1 MNMITDQ
8 LIRSRFINEVMSQ
21 GINKIYET
29 QEKVVRTYLNTRS
42 GNLVS
47 HLQRRPF
54 SVQEEDSK
62 QVYYMRIFPYL
73 RFLDI
78 HYRRTSNDRISRHI
92 RSNLAIYNRVVWGV
106 LYHETFPEIKY
117 GFTQEIRTQ
126 IRQELKQAFQEEP
139 SSIL

>member
-1 MNMITDQ
+1 MITEQ
-8 LIRSRFINEVMSQ
+8 LIHNKFIADVMSQ

-29 QEKVVRTYLNTRS
+29 QENVVRTYLNTRS
-42 GNLVS
+42 GDLVA

-54 SVQEEDSK
+54 TSQNSDNK

-78 HYRRTSNDRISRHI
+78 NYRRGSDRISRHI
-92 RSNLAIYNRVVWGV
+92 RSNLALYNRVVWGV

-117 GFTQEIRTQ
+117 GYTQEIRSS
-126 IRQELKQAFQEEP
+126 IRQELEQALQQP
-139 SSIL
+139 SN

>member
-1 MNMITDQ
+1 MITEQ
-8 LIRSRFINEVMSQ
+8 LIRNKFIADVMSQ

-29 QEKVVRTYLNTRS
+29 QENVVRTYLNTRS
-42 GNLVS
+42 GDLVA

-54 SVQEEDSK
+54 TSQNSDNK

-78 HYRRTSNDRISRHI
+78 NYRRGSDRISRHI
-92 RSNLAIYNRVVWGV
+92 RSNLALYNRVVWGV

-117 GFTQEIRTQ
+117 GYTQEIRSF
-126 IRQELKQAFQEEP
+126 IRQELEQALQQP
-139 SSIL
+139 SN

>member
-1 MNMITDQ
+1 MITDQ
-8 LIRSRFINEVMSQ
+8 LIRNKFIADVMSQ

-29 QEKVVRTYLNTRS
+29 QENVVRTYLNTRS
-42 GNLVS
+42 GDLVA

-54 SVQEEDSK
+54 TSQGTDNN

-78 HYRRTSNDRISRHI
+78 NYRRGSDRISRHI
-92 RSNLAIYNRVVWGV
+92 RSNLALYNRVVWGV

-117 GFTQEIRTQ
+117 GYTQEIRSS
-126 IRQELKQAFQEEP
+126 IRQELEQALEQPFN
-139 SSIL
+139 

>member
-1 MNMITDQ
+1 MITDQ
-8 LIRSRFINEVMSQ
+8 LIRNKFIADVMSQ

-29 QEKVVRTYLNTRS
+29 QENVVRTYLNTRS
-42 GNLVS
+42 GDLVA

-54 SVQEEDSK
+54 TSQGTDNN

-78 HYRRTSNDRISRHI
+78 NYRRGSDRISRYI
-92 RSNLAIYNRVVWGV
+92 RSNLALYNRVVWGV

-117 GFTQEIRTQ
+117 GYTQEIRSS
-126 IRQELKQAFQEEP
+126 IRQELEQALEQP
-139 SSIL
+139 SN

>member
-1 MNMITDQ
+1 MITDQ
-8 LIRSRFINEVMSQ
+8 LIRNKFIADVMSQ

-29 QEKVVRTYLNTRS
+29 QENVVRTYLSTRS
-42 GNLVS
+42 GDLVA

-54 SVQEEDSK
+54 TSQGTDNN

-78 HYRRTSNDRISRHI
+78 NYRRGSDRISRHI
-92 RSNLAIYNRVVWGV
+92 RSNLALYNRVVWGV

-117 GFTQEIRTQ
+117 GYTQEIRSS
-126 IRQELKQAFQEEP
+126 IRQELEQALEQP
-139 SSIL
+139 SN

>member
-1 MNMITDQ
+1 MITEQ
-8 LIRSRFINEVMSQ
+8 LIRNKFIADVMSQ

-29 QEKVVRTYLNTRS
+29 QENVVRTYLNTRS
-42 GNLVS
+42 GDLVA

-54 SVQEEDSK
+54 TSQNSDNK

-78 HYRRTSNDRISRHI
+78 NYRRGSDRISRHI
-92 RSNLAIYNRVVWGV
+92 RSNLALYNRVVWGV

-117 GFTQEIRTQ
+117 GYTQEIRSS
-126 IRQELKQAFQEEP
+126 IRQELEQALQQP
-139 SSIL
+139 SN

>member
-1 MNMITDQ
+1 MITEQ
-8 LIRSRFINEVMSQ
+8 LIRNKFIADVMSQ

-29 QEKVVRTYLNTRS
+29 QENVVHTYLNTRS
-42 GNLVS
+42 GDLVA

-54 SVQEEDSK
+54 TSQNSDNK

-78 HYRRTSNDRISRHI
+78 NYRRGSDRISRHI
-92 RSNLAIYNRVVWGV
+92 RSNLALYNRVVWGV

-117 GFTQEIRTQ
+117 GYTQQVQSSIC
-126 IRQELKQAFQEEP
+126 QELEQALQQP
-139 SSIL
+139 SN

>member
-1 MNMITDQ
+1 MITDQ
-8 LIRSRFINEVMSQ
+8 LIRNKFIADVMSQ

-29 QEKVVRTYLNTRS
+29 QENVVRTYLNTRS
-42 GNLVS
+42 GDLVA

-54 SVQEEDSK
+54 TSQGTDNN

-78 HYRRTSNDRISRHI
+78 NYRRGSDRISRHI
-92 RSNLAIYNRVVWGV
+92 RSNLALYNRVVWGV

-117 GFTQEIRTQ
+117 GYTQEIRSS
-126 IRQELKQAFQEEP
+126 IRQELEQALEQP
-139 SSIL
+139 SN

>member
-1 MNMITDQ
+1 MITEQ
-8 LIRSRFINEVMSQ
+8 LIRNKFIADVMSQ

-29 QEKVVRTYLNTRS
+29 QENVVRTYLNTRS
-42 GNLVS
+42 GDLVA

-54 SVQEEDSK
+54 TSQNSDNK

-78 HYRRTSNDRISRHI
+78 NYRRGSDRISRHI
-92 RSNLAIYNRVVWGV
+92 RSNLALYNRVVWGV

-117 GFTQEIRTQ
+117 GYAQEIRSS
-126 IRQELKQAFQEEP
+126 IRQELEQALQQP
-139 SSIL
+139 SN

>member
-1 MNMITDQ
+1 MITDQ
-8 LIRSRFINEVMSQ
+8 LIRNKFIADVMSQ

-29 QEKVVRTYLNTRS
+29 QENVVRTYLNTRS
-42 GNLVS
+42 GDLVA

-54 SVQEEDSK
+54 TSQGTDNN

-78 HYRRTSNDRISRHI
+78 NYRRGSDRISRHI
-92 RSNLAIYNRVVWGV
+92 RSNLALYNRVVWGV

-117 GFTQEIRTQ
+117 GYTQEIRSS
-126 IRQELKQAFQEEP
+126 IRQELEQALQQP
-139 SSIL
+139 SN

>member
-1 MNMITDQ
+1 MITDQ
-8 LIRSRFINEVMSQ
+8 LIRNKFIADVMSQ

-29 QEKVVRTYLNTRS
+29 QENVVRTYLNTRS
-42 GNLVS
+42 GNLVA

-54 SVQEEDSK
+54 TSQGTDNN

-78 HYRRTSNDRISRHI
+78 NYRRGFDRISRHI
-92 RSNLAIYNRVVWGV
+92 RSNLALYNRVVWGV

-117 GFTQEIRTQ
+117 GYTQEIRSS
-126 IRQELKQAFQEEP
+126 IRQELEQALEQP
-139 SSIL
+139 SN

>member
-1 MNMITDQ
+1 MITDQ
-8 LIRSRFINEVMSQ
+8 LIRNKFIADVMSQ

-29 QEKVVRTYLNTRS
+29 QENVVRTYLNTRS
-42 GNLVS
+42 GDLVA

-54 SVQEEDSK
+54 TSQGTDNN

-78 HYRRTSNDRISRHI
+78 NYRRGSDRISRHI
-92 RSNLAIYNRVVWGV
+92 RSNLALYNRVVWGV

-117 GFTQEIRTQ
+117 GYTQEIRSS
-126 IRQELKQAFQEEP
+126 IRQKLEQALEQP
-139 SSIL
+139 SN

>member
-1 MNMITDQ
+1 MITDQ
-8 LIRSRFINEVMSQ
+8 LIRNKFIADVMSQ

-29 QEKVVRTYLNTRS
+29 QEDVVRTYLNTRS
-42 GNLVS
+42 GDLVA

-54 SVQEEDSK
+54 TSQGTDNN

-78 HYRRTSNDRISRHI
+78 NYRRGSDRISRHI
-92 RSNLAIYNRVVWGV
+92 RSNLALYNRVVWGV

-117 GFTQEIRTQ
+117 GYTQEIRSS
-126 IRQELKQAFQEEP
+126 IRQELEQALEQP
-139 SSIL
+139 SN

>member
-1 MNMITDQ
+1 MITDQ
-8 LIRSRFINEVMSQ
+8 LIRNKFIADVMSQ

-29 QEKVVRTYLNTRS
+29 QENVVRTYLNTRS
-42 GNLVS
+42 GDLLA

-54 SVQEEDSK
+54 TSQNSDNK

-78 HYRRTSNDRISRHI
+78 NYRRGSDRISRHI
-92 RSNLAIYNRVVWGV
+92 RSNLALYNRVVWGV

-117 GFTQEIRTQ
+117 GYTQQ
-126 IRQELKQAFQEEP
+126 VQSSIRQELEQALQQP
-139 SSIL
+139 SN

>member
-1 MNMITDQ
+1 MITDQ
-8 LIRSRFINEVMSQ
+8 LIRNKFIADVMSQ

-29 QEKVVRTYLNTRS
+29 QENVVRTYLNTRS
-42 GNLVS
+42 GDLVT

-54 SVQEEDSK
+54 TSQGTDNN

-78 HYRRTSNDRISRHI
+78 NYRRGSDRISRHI
-92 RSNLAIYNRVVWGV
+92 RSNLALYNRVVWGV

-117 GFTQEIRTQ
+117 GYTQEIRSS
-126 IRQELKQAFQEEP
+126 IRQELEQALEQP
-139 SSIL
+139 SN

>member
-1 MNMITDQ
+1 MITEQ
-8 LIRSRFINEVMSQ
+8 LIRNKFIADVMSQ

-29 QEKVVRTYLNTRS
+29 QESVVRTYLNTRS
-42 GNLVS
+42 GDLVA

-54 SVQEEDSK
+54 TSQNSDNK

-78 HYRRTSNDRISRHI
+78 NYRRGSDRISRHI
-92 RSNLAIYNRVVWGV
+92 RSNLALYNRVVWGV

-117 GFTQEIRTQ
+117 GYTQEIRSS
-126 IRQELKQAFQEEP
+126 IRQELEQALQQP
-139 SSIL
+139 SN

>member
-1 MNMITDQ
+1 MITDQ
-8 LIRSRFINEVMSQ
+8 LIRNKFIADVMSQ

-29 QEKVVRTYLNTRS
+29 QENVVRTYLNTRS
-42 GNLVS
+42 GDLVA

-54 SVQEEDSK
+54 TSQGTDNN

-78 HYRRTSNDRISRHI
+78 NYRRGSDRISRHI
-92 RSNLAIYNRVVWGV
+92 SSNLALYNRVVWGV

-117 GFTQEIRTQ
+117 GYTQEIRSS
-126 IRQELKQAFQEEP
+126 IRQELEQALEQP
-139 SSIL
+139 SN

>member
-1 MNMITDQ
+1 MITDQ
-8 LIRSRFINEVMSQ
+8 LIRNKFIADVMSQ

-29 QEKVVRTYLNTRS
+29 QENVVRTYLNTRS
-42 GNLVS
+42 GDLVA

-54 SVQEEDSK
+54 TSQNSENK

-78 HYRRTSNDRISRHI
+78 NYRRGSDRISRHI
-92 RSNLAIYNRVVWGV
+92 RSNLALYNRVVWGV

-117 GFTQEIRTQ
+117 GYTQEIRSS
-126 IRQELKQAFQEEP
+126 IRQELEQALQQP
-139 SSIL
+139 SN

>member
-1 MNMITDQ
+1 MITDQ
-8 LIRSRFINEVMSQ
+8 LIRNKFIADVMSQ

-29 QEKVVRTYLNTRS
+29 QENVVRTYLNTRS
-42 GNLVS
+42 GDLVA

-54 SVQEEDSK
+54 TSQGTDNN

-78 HYRRTSNDRISRHI
+78 NYRRGSDRISRHI
-92 RSNLAIYNRVVWGV
+92 RSNLALYNRVVWGV

-117 GFTQEIRTQ
+117 GYTQEIRSS
-126 IRQELKQAFQEEP
+126 IRQELEQALQQ
-139 SSIL
+139 SSN

>member
-1 MNMITDQ
+1 MITDQ
-8 LIRSRFINEVMSQ
+8 LIRNKFIADVMSQ

-29 QEKVVRTYLNTRS
+29 QENVVRTYLNTRS
-42 GNLVS
+42 GVLVA

-54 SVQEEDSK
+54 TSQGTDNN

-78 HYRRTSNDRISRHI
+78 NYRRGSDRISRHI
-92 RSNLAIYNRVVWGV
+92 RSNLALYNRVVWGV

-117 GFTQEIRTQ
+117 GYTQEIRSS
-126 IRQELKQAFQEEP
+126 IRQELEQALEQP
-139 SSIL
+139 SN

>member
-1 MNMITDQ
+1 MITDQ
-8 LIRSRFINEVMSQ
+8 LIRNKFIADVMSR

-29 QEKVVRTYLNTRS
+29 QENVVRTYLNTRS
-42 GNLVS
+42 GDLVA

-54 SVQEEDSK
+54 TSQGTDNN

-78 HYRRTSNDRISRHI
+78 NYRRGSDRISRHI
-92 RSNLAIYNRVVWGV
+92 RSNLALYNRVVWGV

-117 GFTQEIRTQ
+117 GYTQEIR
-126 IRQELKQAFQEEP
+126 
-139 SSIL
+139 SSIRRELEQALEQPSN

>member
-1 MNMITDQ
+1 MITDQ
-8 LIRSRFINEVMSQ
+8 LIRNKFIADVMSQ

-29 QEKVVRTYLNTRS
+29 QENVVRTYLNTRS
-42 GNLVS
+42 GDLVA

-54 SVQEEDSK
+54 TSQGTDNN

-78 HYRRTSNDRISRHI
+78 NYRRGSDRISRHI
-92 RSNLAIYNRVVWGV
+92 RSNLALYNRVVWGV

-117 GFTQEIRTQ
+117 GYTQEIR
-126 IRQELKQAFQEEP
+126 
-139 SSIL
+139 SSIRRELEQALEQPSN

>member
-1 MNMITDQ
+1 MITDQ
-8 LIRSRFINEVMSQ
+8 LIRNKFIADVMSQ

-29 QEKVVRTYLNTRS
+29 QENVVRTYLNTRS
-42 GNLVS
+42 GELVA

-54 SVQEEDSK
+54 TSQGTDNN

-78 HYRRTSNDRISRHI
+78 NYRRGSDRISRHI
-92 RSNLAIYNRVVWGV
+92 RSNLALYNRVVWGV

-117 GFTQEIRTQ
+117 GYTQEIRSS
-126 IRQELKQAFQEEP
+126 IRQELEQALEQP
-139 SSIL
+139 SN

>member
-1 MNMITDQ
+1 MITDQ
-8 LIRSRFINEVMSQ
+8 LIHNKFIADVMSQ

-29 QEKVVRTYLNTRS
+29 QENVVRTYLNTRS
-42 GNLVS
+42 GDLVA

-54 SVQEEDSK
+54 TSQGTDNN

-78 HYRRTSNDRISRHI
+78 NYRRGSDRISRHI
-92 RSNLAIYNRVVWGV
+92 RSNLALYNRVVWGV

-117 GFTQEIRTQ
+117 GYTQEIRSS
-126 IRQELKQAFQEEP
+126 IRQELEQALEQP
-139 SSIL
+139 SN

>member
-1 MNMITDQ
+1 MITDQ
-8 LIRSRFINEVMSQ
+8 LIRYKFIADVMSQ

-29 QEKVVRTYLNTRS
+29 QENVVRTYLNTRS
-42 GNLVS
+42 GDLVA

-54 SVQEEDSK
+54 TSQGTDNN

-78 HYRRTSNDRISRHI
+78 NYRRGSDRISRHI
-92 RSNLAIYNRVVWGV
+92 RSNLALYNRVVWGV

-117 GFTQEIRTQ
+117 GYTQEIRSS
-126 IRQELKQAFQEEP
+126 IRQELEQALEQP
-139 SSIL
+139 SN